1 MVLISQAIG
10 SALTLALLYF
20 FPGTG
25 EVGPALAW
33 GLVAGLG
40 GGAGVLMLYRGLSRG
55 RMSVVA
61 PITGVEA
68 AVVPVVFGLVA
79 GERPSI
85 GALVGIALALVAVVL
100 VSSGGSSSSD
110 AGRSGLPEAL
120 GAGLAFGVF
129 FMALDQAGA
138 DTGIWPLVGAR
149 ISSISLTLIVAAITR
164 TKIKPPAGTM
174 PAIVGAGV
182 LDVTANIF
190 YLVAVRQGF
199 LSLVAVLT
207 SMYPAATVAL
217 ARVVLKE
224 RLAPLQVVGI
234 ALALVAVILISVG

>member
-1 MVLISQAIG
+1 VVLISQAIG
-10 SALTLALLYF
+10 SGLTMSLLYF
-20 FPGTG
+20 FQGTG
-25 EVGPALAW
+25 AVGPALAW

-85 GALVGIALALVAVVL
+85 GATVGIALALAAVVL
-100 VSSGGSSSSD
+100 VSSSGSSASD
-110 AGRSGLPEAL
+110 NRRAGLPEAL

-129 FMALDQAGA
+129 FIALERAGS

-149 ISSISLTLIVAAITR
+149 ISSISLTLIVAAIAR
-164 TKIKPPAGTM
+164 TKLKPPAGTM
-174 PAIVGAGV
+174 PAIAGAGV
-182 LDVTANIF
+182 LDVTANLF

-224 RLAPLQVVGI
+224 RLAPLQLAGF